1 MERKSY
7 GFAFSALTALFF
19 IWGFITVVVD
29 AFIPRLKEVFELSY
43 GQAGLI
49 QVAWFL
55 AYLFLSIPGG
65 IMVAKIGYK
74 KGIMGGLSIAGIGC
88 LLFYPAAAWRVYELF
103 LMALFVLA
111 GGLTILQVA
120 ANPFVSVLGPEEKA
134 SSRLNLAQAF
144 NSLGTTIAPIF
155 SAAFL
160 LSDSILN
167 SRDIAVLDESAKTAY
182 LASEAGAVQLPF
194 ILIGLSLI
202 AIAVIFGFIKLPRL
216 LDDSPKSSIKD
227 ALKHKNLRV
236 GIVGIF
242 LYVGAEVAIGSYLV
256 NYFLS
261 MGLPK
266 IILETPSLYAV
277 AETLTSLFSAA
288 NFSDLDEKAVVG
300 AFVVFYWGGAML
312 GRFVGSFLTGILAP
326 HKVLGFFALSAVI
339 LLTIT
344 INTSGLV
351 AMFSALAVGFFNS
364 IMFPTIFTL
373 SLQGLGDSKPQGS
386 GLLCTAIFGGAVL
399 PPAFGLSVDYL
410 GFNTAF
416 LLPVLSYLFI
426 LYLSY
431 RMPSLIGKAVKA
443 Q

>member
-1 MERKSY
+1 MERRSY

-19 IWGFITVVVD
+19 TWGFITVVVD
-29 AFIPRLKEVFELSY
+29 AFIPRLKDVFELSY

-65 IMVAKIGYK
+65 IAVAKIGYK

-103 LMALFVLA
+103 LIALFVLA
-111 GGLTILQVA
+111 GGLTVLQVA

-167 SRDIAVLDESAKTAY
+167 ARDIAVLDESAKTAY

-202 AIAVIFGFIKLPRL
+202 AIAVTFGFIKLPRL
-216 LDDSPKSSIKD
+216 LDDSPKSSIKK
-227 ALKHKNLRV
+227 ALKHRNLRMGV
-236 GIVGIF
+236 VGIF

-261 MGLPK
+261 MGVPE
-266 IILETPSLYAV
+266 IILQTPSLYAI
-277 AETLTSLFSAA
+277 ADTLTSLFSAA
-288 NFSDLDEKAVVG
+288 NYSDLDEKAVVG

-326 HKVLGFFALSAVI
+326 HKVLGFFALSAVV

-373 SLQGLGDSKPQGS
+373 SLHGLSDSKPQGS
-386 GLLCTAIFGGAVL
+386 GLLCTAIFGGAIL
-399 PPAFGLSVDYL
+399 PPAFGLSVDYF

-416 LLPVLSYLFI
+416 LLPVFSYLYI
-426 LYLSY
+426 LFLSY
-431 RMPSLIGKAVKA
+431 RMPSLIGHPVKA